1 MMRRSASDQQMVE
14 ELLETESFDELVR
27 AMAGMKFKALSRKKA
42 DDVSETLKDQV
53 KAERDACKKE
63 LQKLKEQFFEK
74 DSAAIAEEIAD
85 CREPIGVLIDL
96 TEQFAKA
103 FAEKKRSKNILDYA
117 DLEHF
122 ALEILVQ
129 QKDGCLV
136 RTDAARELSEQ
147 FREIMIDEYQDSNFI
162 QEALLSA
169 VSGEEDGRWNRF
181 MVGDIKQSIYGFR
194 LARPELFLEKYRT
207 YQKDGESQQ
216 RIDLDKNFRSRPEVL
231 AGANYVFRKL
241 MSPELGGIA
250 YDEAAS
256 LHAGAAFPKK
266 KREIR
271 IRGRGHTK
279 RSFCCWTTR
288 RRSWKMINPA
298 RRRWKRRRLPL
309 RRASGKWL
317 EMRKLWIRRPGNT
330 GKSSTGIS
338 SFCSVRSAAGRR
350 RFRVCSRRLEFR
362 LTVHQ
367 KQGTFPRRKLLR
379 C

>member
-1 MMRRSASDQQMVE
+1 M
-14 ELLETESFDELVR
+14 
-27 AMAGMKFKALSRKKA
+27 
-42 DDVSETLKDQV
+42 
-53 KAERDACKKE
+53 
-63 LQKLKEQFFEK
+63 
-74 DSAAIAEEIAD
+74 
-85 CREPIGVLIDL
+85 LIDL

-231 AGANYVFRKL
+231 AGRT
-241 MSPELGGIA
+241 M
-250 YDEAAS
+250 
-256 LHAGAAFPKK
+256 
-266 KREIR
+266 
-271 IRGRGHTK
+271 
-279 RSFCCWTTR
+279 
-288 RRSWKMINPA
+288 
-298 RRRWKRRRLPL
+298 
-309 RRASGKWL
+309 
-317 EMRKLWIRRPGNT
+317 
-330 GKSSTGIS
+330 
-338 SFCSVRSAAGRR
+338 CSVS
-350 RFRVCSRRLEFR
+350 S
-362 LTVHQ
+362 
-367 KQGTFPRRKLLR
+367 
-379 C
+379 